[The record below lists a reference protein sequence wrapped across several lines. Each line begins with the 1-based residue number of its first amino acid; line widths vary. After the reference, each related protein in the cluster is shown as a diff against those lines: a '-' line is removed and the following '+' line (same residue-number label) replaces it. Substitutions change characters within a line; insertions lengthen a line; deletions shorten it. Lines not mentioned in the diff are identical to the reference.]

1 MNSLPG
7 ISNDGEESYCQ
18 PGDEPDILIVRRGH
32 HRNWSHS
39 SPASPRPRLLLKRTV
54 GFPHNTLLFVC
65 VLWQTE
71 DTYVCVVTNWWH
83 LQHFM
88 CVLLQTEET
97 CNTSCVCCD
106 KVRTRAT
113 LHVCFVTNWGHV
125 QHLISCWCCWCQPW
139 WMSERELLS
148 DNLIRHMSLES
159 YQVNTNNQIF
169 YWWCCRLW
177 ECSDKGLI
185 LMCLYISHIHKHVQ
199 MTVQLVN

>member
-1 MNSLPG
+1 M
-7 ISNDGEESYCQ
+7 
-18 PGDEPDILIVRRGH
+18 VRRVTASLEM
-32 HRNWSHS
+32 NQTS
-39 SPASPRPRLLLKRTV
+39 SLSDEATIATDLTLALPRPAPDFSSRGLLGSHT
-54 GFPHNTLLFVC
+54 TLYYL
-65 VLWQTE
+65 
-71 DTYVCVVTNWWH
+71 
-83 LQHFM
+83 
-88 CVLLQTEET
+88 
-97 CNTSCVCCD
+97 CVCCD
-106 KVRTRAT
+106 KLRTRAT
-113 LHVCFVTNWGHV
+113 LHVCVVTKWGHV
-125 QHLISCWCCWCQPW
+125 QHFISCWCCWCQPW

>member
-71 DTYVCVVTNWWH
+71 DT
-83 LQHFM
+83 
-88 CVLLQTEET
+88 

-113 LHVCFVTNWGHV
+113 LHVCVVTNWGNV
-125 QHLISCWCCWCQPW
+125 QHFMCVLWQSEDTCNTSSLVDVVDVSPGECLRENSYLITS
-139 WMSERELLS
+139 S
-148 DNLIRHMSLES
+148 DTCHWKAIR
-159 YQVNTNNQIF
+159 
-169 YWWCCRLW
+169 
-177 ECSDKGLI
+177 
-185 LMCLYISHIHKHVQ
+185 
-199 MTVQLVN
+199 

>member
-7 ISNDGEESYCQ
+7 ISNDGKESYCQ

-88 CVLLQTEET
+88 CVLLQTEDT

-113 LHVCFVTNWGHV
+113 LHVCVVTNWGNV
-125 QHLISCWCCWCQPW
+125 QHFMCVLWQSEDTCNTSSLVDVVDVNPGECLRENSYLITS
-139 WMSERELLS
+139 S
-148 DNLIRHMSLES
+148 DTCHWKAIR
-159 YQVNTNNQIF
+159 
-169 YWWCCRLW
+169 
-177 ECSDKGLI
+177 
-185 LMCLYISHIHKHVQ
+185 
-199 MTVQLVN
+199 